1 MSDCAR
7 ICFAALLKFTDRT
20 AALDC
25 PVSSL
30 PVVGAFF
37 VKLWDREE
45 IDNAFL
51 IFVVWFGFVG
61 FFSTIIF
68 FLLLSRHNHLNL
80 RVRVCLQSFLC
91 VSPMSIYVQNHR
103 IIRVVRDLQDHHQPN
118 TTMNTLKPY
127 HQVLHPNNSWA
138 LTEMMT
144 PPAPRQLTPIPNHSL
159 SEIFFLV
166 SNLNLTWCNLRPF
179 ALVLSL
185 ETCQKRLLP
194 TCPRPLFRW
203 L

>member
-1 MSDCAR
+1 MLSWSLW
-7 ICFAALLKFTDRT
+7 FGLGLL
-20 AALDC
+20 
-25 PVSSL
+25 V
-30 PVVGAFF
+30 FF
-37 VKLWDREE
+37 
-45 IDNAFL
+45 NYYFFL
-51 IFVVWFGFVG
+51 ITVKAQSSESKSKGVL
-61 FFSTIIF
+61 TI
-68 FLLLSRHNHLNL
+68 LSM
-80 RVRVCLQSFLC
+80 CLSNEYIC
-91 VSPMSIYVQNHR
+91 TKSQNNQGWLFW
-103 IIRVVRDLQDHHQPN
+103 DLQDHHQPN

-144 PPAPRQLTPIPNHSL
+144 PPAPWQLTPIPNHTL

-166 SNLNLTWCNLRPF
+166 SKLNLTWCNLRPF